1 MKTHFDHLLPFYVN
15 GTLGADDHAAIDDY
29 LRRHPQASEELRWL
43 RSVQAATIDEAVPAS
58 SEVGLARALARIRA
72 ERAAAAPTLLQRTQ
86 AWLARLVPPPVRGPA
101 LAGALAILALQTV
114 VLSSLLDER
123 EAWSVVR
130 GVPHAGFE
138 TGPYVRLNFRPD
150 AREEDIRL
158 LLTQVQGT
166 LASGPGQ
173 LGDYF
178 VRVPAAQLADITTRL
193 GASPIVQGLA
203 VVDALPPQP

>member
-1 MKTHFDHLLPFYVN
+1 
-15 GTLGADDHAAIDDY
+15 
-29 LRRHPQASEELRWL
+29 
-43 RSVQAATIDEAVPAS
+43 
-58 SEVGLARALARIRA
+58 
-72 ERAAAAPTLLQRTQ
+72 
-86 AWLARLVPPPVRGPA
+86 VPPPVRGPA

-130 GVPHAGFE
+130 GVPQGNFE

-193 GASPIVQGLA
+193 GASPIVEGLA
-203 VVDALPPQP
+203 VVDALPAQP